1 MPRGFVGDLIC
12 EQSDRV
18 AAPNKRYPNRRESLR
33 PLYPAT
39 RCFFTR
45 GRVRK
50 EFITMFKFSQPR
62 RRRRLSLVASVI
74 TGLVIA
80 SLSVGTAALA
90 SGSTVQPVSSATTPA
105 WSGGATVKIQYP
117 QNFFCD
123 TSVASSASSGCEVG
137 TAANVGPVGNPNR
150 SVLYVLTPLFAN
162 PSPAPMCAQASCPNH
177 PLNVDLS
184 RIAGA
189 LGASPE
195 AVAEVPLPAHS
206 HILDGNAGGWW
217 QVKIVAVTNEAAWAK
232 LADGKSQTVMDA
244 LIATPNSGVLGPI
257 PTNLYLFFNVV
268 GPR

>member
-1 MPRGFVGDLIC
+1 MD
-12 EQSDRV
+12 
-18 AAPNKRYPNRRESLR
+18 K
-33 PLYPAT
+33 
-39 RCFFTR
+39 
-45 GRVRK
+45 
-50 EFITMFKFSQPR
+50 FIQPR
-62 RRRRLSLVASVI
+62 RRRLGLAASVI

-80 SLSVGTAALA
+80 SVSVGTAALA
-90 SGSTVQPVSSATTPA
+90 SGSGSTVQPVSSAVTPA
-105 WSGGATVKIQYP
+105 WSNGQTVSIQYP

-150 SVLYVLTPLFAN
+150 SVLYVLVPLFHN

-177 PLNVDLS
+177 PLNIDLS

-189 LGASPE
+189 LSAMPD

-217 QVKIVAVTNEAAWAK
+217 QVKIVAVTNQAAWAT
-232 LADGKSQTVMDA
+232 LAAGKSQMVMDS
-244 LIATPNSGVLGPI
+244 LIATPNSGVAGPI

-268 GPR
+268 GRR